1 MNRQTRSP
9 LFLITAASLALWSFA
24 QADAQIIDQDNVTN
38 SGAEPIAALAST
50 PTVYTWNT
58 STTGFA
64 WLNAS
69 HWTGNAGHYPGVD
82 ANAKSLADGASND
95 VAAFSSM
102 AFAASIVGINF
113 SPSSSNGVSTNTGAN
128 GSLTLGAIDYLS
140 TTNKSISIGD
150 NSGTAGSLT
159 LTGVTL
165 NNVANTVLA
174 NEGSHS
180 LTLAPQIGGGTQ
192 HMILALGNATNNVVQ
207 VNGTGG
213 ITITS
218 AIENAA
224 GVAARLTK
232 TGTGPLTLS
241 HANTY
246 NGGTT
251 IRQGAVVVS
260 NATGSATGVGK
271 VQVNLGILR
280 GVGKIDGA
288 VTVGNGSSSGATILG
303 GNSTSPGILTIN
315 SALTF
320 RSFSSYKCALNRAS
334 VKASQVSAL
343 GVIIGSGA
351 TFTFVDVGTGT
362 LPVGTVFT
370 VINNTSASPIAGTF
384 SNLPNGSIFTSNG
397 NHFKV
402 NYTGGTGNDLTL
414 KVVP

>member
-1 MNRQTRSP
+1 MNSRTRSV
-9 LFLITAASLALWSFA
+9 LLLITPASLLAWPFA
-24 QADAQIIDQDNVTN
+24 HAIAQISDEDDLAT
-38 SGAEPIAALAST
+38 STAEQIAALASP
-50 PTVYTWNT
+50 PTVYTW
-58 STTGFA
+58 STTTSGFA

-174 NEGSHS
+174 NEGPNS

-192 HMILALGNATNNVVQ
+192 DMTLALGNATNNVIQ
-207 VNGTGG
+207 VNGTDG

-232 TGTGPLTLS
+232 TGTGTLTLS

-246 NGGTT
+246 SGGTT
-251 IRQGAVVVS
+251 IRQGALVVT
-260 NATGSATGVGK
+260 NTTGSATGVGK

-280 GVGKIDGA
+280 GVGKIAGA
-288 VTVGNGSSSGATILG
+288 VTVGNGSNSGATVLG
-303 GNSTSPGILTIN
+303 GNSVSPGILTIH

-320 RSFSSYKCALNRAS
+320 KSFSNYKCALDRGS
-334 VKASQVSAL
+334 VKPL
-343 GVIIGSGA
+343 R
-351 TFTFVDVGTGT
+351 
-362 LPVGTVFT
+362 
-370 VINNTSASPIAGTF
+370 
-384 SNLPNGSIFTSNG
+384 
-397 NHFKV
+397 
-402 NYTGGTGNDLTL
+402 
-414 KVVP
+414 

>member
-1 MNRQTRSP
+1 MNSRTGSA
-9 LFLITAASLALWSFA
+9 LLLITVASLVASPFA
-24 QADAQIIDQDNVTN
+24 RAVTRISDEN
-38 SGAEPIAALAST
+38 DLAISTAESIAAVAST
-50 PTVYTWNT
+50 PTVYTWST

-69 HWTGNAGHYPGVD
+69 HWTGNPGHYPGAD
-82 ANAKSLADGASND
+82 ANSNSIADGASND

-113 SPSSSNGVSTNTGAN
+113 SPSSSDGVSTNTGAN

-150 NSGTAGSLT
+150 DSGTAGTLT
-159 LTGVTL
+159 LKGVTL

-174 NEGSHS
+174 NEGPNS

-192 HMILALGNATNNVVQ
+192 DMILALGNATNNVVQ
-207 VNGTGG
+207 VNRTGG
-213 ITITS
+213 ITITA
-218 AIENAA
+218 AIQNAA

-232 TGTGPLTLS
+232 TGTGTLTLS

-246 NGGTT
+246 TGGTT
-251 IRQGAVVVS
+251 IRQGVLVVT

-280 GVGKIDGA
+280 GVGKIAGA
-288 VTVGNGSSSGATILG
+288 VTIGNGSNSGATVLG
-303 GNSTSPGILTIN
+303 GNSVSPGILTIH

-320 RSFSSYKCALNRAS
+320 KSFSNYKCALDRGS
-334 VKASQVSAL
+334 VKTSQVSAL
-343 GVIIGSGA
+343 GVIIDSNA

-370 VINNTSASPIAGTF
+370 VINNTSASPISGTF

-397 NHFKV
+397 NNFKV

>member
-1 MNRQTRSP
+1 MNSRTRSA
-9 LFLITAASLALWSFA
+9 LLLIATASLVASPFA
-24 QADAQIIDQDNVTN
+24 QAIAQISDEDDLATSTAAQ
-38 SGAEPIAALAST
+38 IAALASP
-50 PTVYTWNT
+50 PTVYTWST
-58 STTGFA
+58 TTTGFA

-82 ANAKSLADGASND
+82 ANGNSSADGASND
-95 VAAFSSM
+95 VAAFNSM

-113 SPSSSNGVSTNTGAN
+113 SASSSNGVSDNTGAN

-140 TTNKSISIGD
+140 STNKSISIGD

-174 NEGSHS
+174 NEGPNS

-192 HMILALGNATNNVVQ
+192 DMTLALGNATNNVIQ
-207 VNGTGG
+207 VNRTGQ
-213 ITITS
+213 ITIMS

-232 TGTGPLTLS
+232 TGTGTLLLS

-246 NGGTT
+246 SGGTT
-251 IRQGAVVVS
+251 IRQGSVVVT

-280 GVGKIDGA
+280 GVGKIGGA

-303 GNSTSPGILTIN
+303 GNSISPGNLTIN
-315 SALTF
+315 STLRF

-343 GVIIGSGA
+343 GVIIDSNA

-362 LPVGTVFT
+362 LPAGTVLT
-370 VINNTSASPIAGTF
+370 VINNISASPIAGTF
-384 SNLPNGSIFTSNG
+384 SNLPNGSIFPSNG
-397 NHFKV
+397 NNFKV

>member
-1 MNRQTRSP
+1 MNSRTRSA
-9 LFLITAASLALWSFA
+9 LLLITAASLVAWPFA
-24 QADAQIIDQDNVTN
+24 HAVAQISDEDDLAT
-38 SGAEPIAALAST
+38 STAEQIAALASP
-50 PTVYTWNT
+50 PTVYTW
-58 STTGFA
+58 STTTSGFA

-69 HWTGNAGHYPGVD
+69 HWTGNTGHYPGVD
-82 ANAKSLADGASND
+82 ANAKSLADGARND

-174 NEGSHS
+174 NEGPNS

-192 HMILALGNATNNVVQ
+192 DMTLALGNATNNVIQ
-207 VNGTGG
+207 VNGTGR

-232 TGTGPLTLS
+232 TGTGTLTLS

-343 GVIIGSGA
+343 GVIIDSGA
-351 TFTFVDVGTGT
+351 TFSFVDVGTGT

-397 NHFKV
+397 NNFKV